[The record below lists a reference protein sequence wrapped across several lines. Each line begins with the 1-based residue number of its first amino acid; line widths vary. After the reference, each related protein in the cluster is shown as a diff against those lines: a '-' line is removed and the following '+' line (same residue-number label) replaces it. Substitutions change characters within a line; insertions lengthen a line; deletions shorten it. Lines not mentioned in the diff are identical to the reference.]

1 MRGMSPGC
9 LRLEPVSDLFLI
21 TTCSLVDIIL
31 GSGVGITFFCAKKRP
46 SLSRESFKGD
56 AVPEKP
62 LRRTLRQRIHSLT

>member
-31 GSGVGITFFCAKKRP
+31 GSGVGSPFSVQKKDPRFH
-46 SLSRESFKGD
+46 EGFKDD
-56 AVPEKP
+56 AVPE
-62 LRRTLRQRIHSLT
+62 